1 MKPKAKTPSRP
12 VWSGTI
18 SIGLVNVPVKMYT
31 MIRDESFSFRFVRK
45 GDACPLKYERVCT
58 LDGELVDWAHVA
70 RGYEV
75 RDGEFVV
82 FDDEEL
88 EALQPTSKGRIAID
102 KFVPYS
108 SVDTVYLEKSY
119 ILTPDRSE
127 DAYSLLLAVFR
138 TMGMAGVGKF
148 TLRTKEY
155 PALVHEYREALLLTT
170 LRYSYEV
177 VDPRDMEA
185 LRGLKEPSDNELELA
200 TKIVENLSG
209 KFDITEYRDRFRE
222 RVEELVEKKRKGE
235 TIVVE
240 EPKGEE
246 VKELMAA
253 LQETL
258 QQLQRK

>member
-75 RDGEFVV
+75 REGEFVV

-88 EALQPTSKGRIAID
+88 EALQPTLKGRIAID

-138 TMGMAGVGKF
+138 AMGMAGVGKF